1 MSHFPQ
7 ITQPGADLGNPE
19 SLASAVCELEGYWG
33 ECLTWMVGKVLWLTS
48 FSLSVD
54 DVEVHFYG
62 YSDVLVPILG
72 DLNKKH
78 VLEGSS
84 CHELDCKQYTRIP
97 AKIPIKSTQAH
108 HGRPSGFVPHI
119 YSEGNLTFHPSK
131 KSWSIKVCQMSR
143 SQTKGPGAP

>member
-7 ITQPGADLGNPE
+7 VAQPGADLGTPE
-19 SLASAVCELEGYWG
+19 SPASAVCDLEGCQG

-48 FSLSVD
+48 FSLSID

-62 YSDVLVPILG
+62 YSDMLVPILG

-84 CHELDCKQYTRIP
+84 CHELDCKQHATIP
-97 AKIPIKSTQAH
+97 ARIPIKSTQAQP
-108 HGRPSGFVPHI
+108 RQALWLRSPHLQRREFNF
-119 YSEGNLTFHPSK
+119 S
-131 KSWSIKVCQMSR
+131 
-143 SQTKGPGAP
+143 SQQGKLV